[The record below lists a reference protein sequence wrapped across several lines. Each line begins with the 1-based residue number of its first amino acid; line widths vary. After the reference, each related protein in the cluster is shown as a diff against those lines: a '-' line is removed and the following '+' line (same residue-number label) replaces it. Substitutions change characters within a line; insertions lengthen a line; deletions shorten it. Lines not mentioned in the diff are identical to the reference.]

1 MPIFVILFLLI
12 SLSGLQADD
21 DRTPIQKK
29 YAARTQKAFEDAKA
43 RYLADTNNVKLA
55 IAFASAAFDSGD
67 AAADD
72 SKREDYAHDGMAV
85 ANHLLDQDAKSAAG
99 HYYLAMNEG
108 QWAKADAP
116 SLTSYRLVK
125 EMEKEFKLANTYDET
140 FDYAGPARCLGE
152 LYRDAPGWPLS
163 IGSKK
168 RAREYLEKAS
178 KIAPNY
184 PENRLNLAESYLKW
198 KDLDAARKELS
209 GLDAIWSKAKTQL
222 SDPYWDQ
229 PWEEWAARRAA
240 LHQKLDQSGDSSN

>member
-1 MPIFVILFLLI
+1 MPICAILFLLTG
-12 SLSGLQADD
+12 LTMLQASD

-29 YAARTQKAFEDAKA
+29 YAARTQNAFEQAKA

-72 SKREDYAHDGMAV
+72 SKREDYAKDGIAA
-85 ANHLLDQDAKSAAG
+85 ANRLLDQDAKSAAG
-99 HYYLAMNEG
+99 HYYLAMNQG

-152 LYRDAPGWPLS
+152 LYRDAPGWPIS
-163 IGSKK
+163 IGSRKK
-168 RAREYLEKAS
+168 AREYLEKAS
-178 KIAPNY
+178 KIAPKY
-184 PENRLNLAESYLKW
+184 PENRLNLAESYVKW

-209 GLDAIWSKAKTQL
+209 GLDAIWSKAKAQL

-229 PWEEWAARRAA
+229 PWEEWAERREA
-240 LHQKLDQSGDSSN
+240 LHKKLDESDASAK